1 MEQST
6 VILNQT
12 CITTSNHPVL
22 ELCLSKGILTGS
34 RAFLV
39 PQEDSDWDIVITET
53 NVPYKELNQFD
64 SDVCASWD
72 EYYTPIDADGIE
84 DGDISEIYNGSVW
97 GPILNI
103 TKWYIHDDD
112 DQLTTINLFV
122 YPDKE
127 HQTVAKFNQVNA
139 LMLFTLTKE
148 QRQHK
153 PTRIAK
159 FVEILAEL
167 KIT

>member
-6 VILNQT
+6 VTPNQT
-12 CITTSNHPVL
+12 GTSLTNHPVL
-22 ELCLSKGILTGS
+22 DLCLQAGILTGS

-39 PQEDSDWDIVITET
+39 PQVDSDWDIVITES
-53 NVPYKELNQFD
+53 NVPYAELNQFD
-64 SDVCASWD
+64 WETCASWED
-72 EYYTPIDADGIE
+72 NYEPYGADGVDSLDE
-84 DGDISEIYNGSVW
+84 VYNGSIW
-97 GPILNI
+97 GPIRNI
-103 TKWYIHDDD
+103 TKWFVYDDD

-159 FVEILAEL
+159 FIEILAEL

>member
-6 VILNQT
+6 VTLNR
-12 CITTSNHPVL
+12 TSTSSTNHPVL
-22 ELCLSKGILTGS
+22 ELCLFKGILTGS

-39 PQEDSDWDIVITET
+39 PTADSDWDIVITESQ
-53 NVPYKELNQFD
+53 VPYKELNQFD
-64 SDVCASWD
+64 WETCASWED
-72 EYYTPIDADGIE
+72 HYEPYDADGVDSIDE
-84 DGDISEIYNGSVW
+84 MYDGTVW

-103 TKWYIHDDD
+103 TKWYIYDDD
-112 DQLTTINLFV
+112 DQLTTINLFI
-122 YPDKE
+122 YQDKE
-127 HQTVAKFNQVNA
+127 HQTVQKFTQVNA
-139 LMLFTLTKE
+139 LMMFTLTKE

-159 FVEILAEL
+159 FIEILKEL